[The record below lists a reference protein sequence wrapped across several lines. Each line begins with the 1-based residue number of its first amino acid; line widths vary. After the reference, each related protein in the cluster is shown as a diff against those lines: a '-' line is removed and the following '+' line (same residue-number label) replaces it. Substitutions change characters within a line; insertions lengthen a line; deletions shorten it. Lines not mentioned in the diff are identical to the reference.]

1 VPSGNLWINT
11 SWSVISDYLYE
22 IENQGIKTQ
31 SEQGKAIVQSL
42 LEGRIGQQHTAN
54 FIQAMKEIKELY
66 PVEEYLKALREKDI
80 DKLHSMAPSK
90 TTSNYGLI
98 FSLSR
103 WAKDIDDYIDAML
116 IFKEFTAID
125 DEVNREENFT
135 SAVTIIGGKLEE
147 SNEIL
152 KALTNSKFLKELGP
166 KIRDIPKLSTLNEQM
181 SN

>member
-1 VPSGNLWINT
+1 
-11 SWSVISDYLYE
+11 
-22 IENQGIKTQ
+22 
-31 SEQGKAIVQSL
+31 
-42 LEGRIGQQHTAN
+42 
-54 FIQAMKEIKELY
+54 
-66 PVEEYLKALREKDI
+66 
-80 DKLHSMAPSK
+80 
-90 TTSNYGLI
+90 
-98 FSLSR
+98 
-103 WAKDIDDYIDAML
+103 ML